1 MVRAQLLL
9 LPFAWL
15 YGALLHI
22 RHWLF
27 DQGLLKSHRPSVPS
41 IVVGNLSFGGTGK
54 TPHVELVLLCLEGF
68 APLATLSRGYGR
80 NGLGTLKVEA
90 ADTAHGV
97 GDEPLQLKRKHQDVH
112 VYVGADRV
120 KALEEMSARLA
131 GLKAVVLDDAFQ
143 HRQLNAGL
151 NILLTTWS
159 KPWFNDHLVPA
170 GTLRDVTSQARRA
183 QVVIVTKCP
192 GLPSLDTQAIWRRKL
207 GLQKQQHLYFS
218 ALEYAEPCALE
229 RDGSMG
235 GAVSL
240 ADTSV
245 LLLTG
250 IADPAPLL
258 VHVRKLSPEVADLPF
273 PDHHEF
279 TAGDLQKAAARMA
292 TFAAAQKM
300 LVTTEKD
307 AMRLLP
313 HLRTG
318 PLANIPIA
326 VIGIRAMILNEPE
339 RFTQLLIEHVGT
351 HQAHR

>member
-1 MVRAQLLL
+1 MGKAQLLL

-15 YGALLHI
+15 YGVLLRI
-22 RHWLF
+22 RHWLY
-27 DQGLLKSHRPSVPS
+27 DQGLLKSQRPSVPS

-54 TPHVELVLLCLEGF
+54 TPHVELVINCLDGI

-90 ADTAHGV
+90 SDTAHAV
-97 GDEPLQLKRKHQDVH
+97 GDEPLQLKRKHPDVH

-120 KALEEMSARLA
+120 KALAEMTTRIPD
-131 GLKAVVLDDAFQ
+131 LKAVVLDDAFQ
-143 HRQLNAGL
+143 HRRLNAGL
-151 NILLTTWS
+151 NILLTTWT
-159 KPWFNDHLVPA
+159 KPWFKDHLVPA
-170 GTLRDVTSQARRA
+170 GTLRDVTPQARRA
-183 QVVIVTKCP
+183 QAVIVTKCP
-192 GLPSLDTQAIWRRKL
+192 GPPSADAQAVWRRKL
-207 GLQKQQHLYFS
+207 GLQGQQQLYFS
-218 ALEYAEPCALE
+218 AFEYAEPGALQP
-229 RDGSMG
+229 DGSMG
-235 GAVSL
+235 EALSL
-240 ADTSV
+240 AGTSV

-258 VHVRKLSPEVADLPF
+258 EHVRKRSPEVAHLPF

-318 PLANIPIA
+318 PLATIPIA
-326 VIGIRAMILNEPE
+326 VIGVRAVILNEPE
-339 RFTQLLIEHVGT
+339 RFKQLLIDHVGT
-351 HQAHR
+351 H